1 MEYDLV
7 LQKVQAYVSDFIKQH
22 KIAELCFH
30 NDSHTSEVVNAA
42 TEIAHHYALNKEDL
56 FIVLCA
62 AYFHDLGYFH
72 GGAKQH
78 EGRGAQLARTFLEE
92 QGIDKHIQDQVVGC
106 IMATRMP
113 QQPTNL
119 LEQILCDA
127 DLFHLGGENFETR
140 NKLMRKEAETV
151 GGKKIGKE
159 EWRKQTIALMQQHHY
174 HTDYAREKLNKE
186 KEKNLKILLDKE
198 KKEGK
203 ELTEDNFSKKNE
215 ERQKKPERGIETMFR
230 ITSSNNQ
237 RLSDMADNKANILL
251 TVNSIILSMVI
262 AVLLRKLDSNEHLVI
277 PTIMLLSFSV
287 STMVVAILSTIP
299 EVPPGVFTQEEINK
313 KTVNLLFFGNFYK
326 MKLEEYKEGMN
337 RVMDDSEFLY
347 GMLTKDVYAQGVV
360 LGRKYKLLRI
370 AYAIF
375 MLGLIL
381 SSISFLISVSI

>member
-1 MEYDLV
+1 MEYDLI

-30 NDSHTSEVVNAA
+30 NDSHTSEVVSAA

-92 QGIDKHIQDQVVGC
+92 EGVDKHIQDQVVGC

-174 HTDYAREKLNKE
+174 HTDYAREKLNRE

-203 ELTEDNFSKKNE
+203 ELTEDNFFKKNE

-299 EVPPGVFTQEEINK
+299 KVPPGVFTQEEINK

>member
-1 MEYDLV
+1 MEYDLI

-30 NDSHTSEVVNAA
+30 NDSHTSEVVNAT

-174 HTDYAREKLNKE
+174 HTDYAKEKLNKK
-186 KEKNLKILLDKE
+186 KEKNLKTLMDKE
-198 KKEGK
+198 NKEGK
-203 ELTEDNFSKKNE
+203 ELMEDTYSKKNE

-299 EVPPGVFTQEEINK
+299 KVPPGVFTQEEINK

>member
-1 MEYDLV
+1 MEYDLI

-30 NDSHTSEVVNAA
+30 NDSHTSEVVSAA

-78 EGRGAQLARTFLEE
+78 ESRGAQLARTFLEE
-92 QGIDKHIQDQVVGC
+92 QSIDKHIQDQVVGC

-174 HTDYAREKLNKE
+174 HTDYAREKLNRE
-186 KEKNLKILLDKE
+186 KDKNLKILLDKE

-203 ELTEDNFSKKNE
+203 QLTEDNLFKKNE

-299 EVPPGVFTQEEINK
+299 KVPPGVFTQEEINK

>member
-1 MEYDLV
+1 MEYDLI

-22 KIAELCFH
+22 KIVELCFH
-30 NDSHTSEVVNAA
+30 NDSHTSEVVSAA
-42 TEIAHHYALNKEDL
+42 TEIAHYYALNKEDL

-78 EGRGAQLARTFLEE
+78 ESRGAQLARTFLEE
-92 QGIDKHIQDQVVGC
+92 QSIDKHIQDQVVGC

-174 HTDYAREKLNKE
+174 HTDYAREKLNRE
-186 KEKNLKILLDKE
+186 KDKNLKILLDKE

-203 ELTEDNFSKKNE
+203 QLTEDNLFKKNE

-299 EVPPGVFTQEEINK
+299 KVPPGVFTQEEINK